1 MRIAVV
7 GGGVMGGTLL
17 TAMAGAGYEDL
28 VVVERSEQ
36 RRLALADQGFETSAE
51 LAAVAGAD
59 VVLLVTK
66 PQDVPS
72 VLAELTGFV
81 DAEVTVVSLA
91 AGVRTATIEEALVDG
106 VAVVRAMPN
115 TPAVIGLG
123 VFGVSPGS
131 AVSSAKLQEVV
142 DLLSAGGDVVVLDES
157 RQDAVTAISGS
168 GPAYLFYLAEHM
180 IAAGVAAGLEE
191 ETAQT
196 LAVQTLNGAAQLLSQ
211 SSESAQE
218 LRRRVTSPNGTTHSA
233 ITTFD
238 QLGVGAGVEAGVRAA
253 IGRSAELG

>member
-1 MRIAVV
+1 
-7 GGGVMGGTLL
+7 MGGTLL
-17 TAMAGAGYEDL
+17 TAMAGAGHKDL

-36 RRLALADQGFETSAE
+36 RRVELADQGFEASDQ
-51 LAAVAGAD
+51 LAAAAGAD
-59 VVLLVTK
+59 VVLLATK
-66 PQDVPS
+66 PQDVPA
-72 VLAELTGFV
+72 VLSELANYV
-81 DAEVTVVSLA
+81 DAAATVVSLA
-91 AGVRTATIEEALVDG
+91 AGVRTAAIEEALVDG

-131 AVSSAKLQEVV
+131 AVSSADLQEVV
-142 DLLSAGGDVVVLDES
+142 DLLSAGGDVVVVDES

-180 IAAGVAAGLEE
+180 ITAGVAAGLDA
-191 ETAQT
+191 ETAKT

-211 SSESAQE
+211 SGEPAEE
-218 LRRRVTSPNGTTHSA
+218 LRRRVTSPNGTTHAA

-238 QLGVGAGVEAGVRAA
+238 QLGVGAGIEAGVRAA